1 MNTQDAPQTE
11 NTTDELQTLAALGEE
26 RPVGDESTAS
36 AETGEVTDQAE
47 GEEAPAAPPEPEV
60 KPPEVVVTEVVKEVV
75 NLAPEPVVQEAIVET
90 PEKSIHLTD
99 EEAYI
104 EKIRAEGT
112 VEQKRILAA
121 VESFAE
127 KLNPRRPATDA
138 TINEAQQEF
147 LGHLQ
152 WALNKDYDVFRQVW
166 NVVLVYFAIHHGKP
180 TQANYSAISEYST
193 NRSLHSWNKGEEKC
207 DAYKN
212 LLTLIRMTRTSATRK
227 HDVKAVSLEKIGPNV
242 IGQKQLENLQKFYQ
256 A

>member
-1 MNTQDAPQTE
+1 MNTQETTQEEPKDDAVKLDQSVETS
-11 NTTDELQTLAALGEE
+11 NADEAETPA
-26 RPVGDESTAS
+26 PNAS
-36 AETGEVTDQAE
+36 EETGEASSGDTVEQPIPDE
-47 GEEAPAAPPEPEV
+47 EV
-60 KPPEVVVTEVVKEVV
+60 KQPEVVVTEV
-75 NLAPEPVVQEAIVET
+75 APVVVEPEAVKSEAST
-90 PEKSIHLTD
+90 PEKSVQLTD

-138 TINEAQQEF
+138 IINEAQQEF

-166 NVVLVYFAIHHGKP
+166 NVILVYFAIHHGKP

-193 NRSLHSWNKGEEKC
+193 NRSLHSWSKGEEKC
-207 DAYKN
+207 EAYKN
-212 LLTLIRMTRTSATRK
+212 LLTLIRMTRSSATRK

-256 A
+256 S